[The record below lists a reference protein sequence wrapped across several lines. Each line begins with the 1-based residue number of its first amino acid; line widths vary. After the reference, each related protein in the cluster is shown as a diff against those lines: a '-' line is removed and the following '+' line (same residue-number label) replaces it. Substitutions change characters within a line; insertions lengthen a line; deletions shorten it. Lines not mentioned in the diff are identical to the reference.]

1 VQNLPAG
8 EIFAALQS
16 GTLDAAEFVGPY
28 NDLALG
34 FYQVAKNY
42 YFPSFV
48 EPGLA
53 TELVV
58 SKAKYQALP
67 GDLQEIVRNVCQ
79 AEYDQVASDFYAN
92 DPRALQTLVNEHG
105 VQVRRFPD
113 EILEAGARAAAE
125 LLSEIR
131 SGGDPL
137 TKKVAESFVAALDIL
152 RTRTDGTD
160 VPFLLARE
168 RYFTI

>member
-1 VQNLPAG
+1 
-8 EIFAALQS
+8 
-16 GTLDAAEFVGPY
+16 
-28 NDLALG
+28 
-34 FYQVAKNY
+34 
-42 YFPSFV
+42 
-48 EPGLA
+48 
-53 TELVV
+53 
-58 SKAKYQALP
+58 
-67 GDLQEIVRNVCQ
+67 
-79 AEYDQVASDFYAN
+79 
-92 DPRALQTLVNEHG
+92 

-125 LLSEIR
+125 LLTEIR

-137 TKKVAESFVAALDIL
+137 TKKVAESFIAALDIL